1 MTTRA
6 SHDGSL
12 TDTIESVSAEQQA
25 QLIRQFDHESN
36 FRRLVGPV
44 GMLVTTVAVI
54 LSAFHIYTAG
64 FGLLVEIK
72 HRAFHLA
79 LVLGLI
85 FLVFPRPRPAIS
97 VPGIAKEWG
106 WALAFGAFYLYL
118 AWDLT
123 DRLVATGELRYAW
136 PFLALVGFIIAISL
150 PLRFYGGYDDKP
162 AWIDWPL
169 ALLAAGVSLYQIV
182 FFDAIF
188 IERVGSPIAQDYM
201 MGVLAIIMV
210 MEASRRTMG
219 PLLPLIG
226 MTCLLYAL
234 LGRYMPG
241 VLAHRGY
248 TVVRV
253 VNHIY
258 VGTEGIYGIAVGVV
272 ATYVFHFVLFGVL
285 AQMTGLGRLFM
296 DLATIAAGRFSGGP
310 AKVCVVSSGLFG
322 MISGSP
328 VANAVTTG
336 SLTIPLMKKYGFT
349 PRFAAGVEA
358 SASCGGQV
366 TPPVMGASAF
376 VMAELLGVPYKE
388 LVLIAIV
395 PALFHYFACLM
406 MVHFEARRLRLLG
419 VEAELI
425 PRIGPVIGA
434 SWHLVLPLIVL
445 VTMLLLDY
453 TPFLAA
459 FWGIVLCFVC
469 SYIPLI
475 ARRFGNNRLQGQTLT
490 LKPLIAGLEE
500 GAKYALAIGA
510 ACACVGLILGTLTLS
525 GLGFKF
531 SGAVIDLAGSVAK
544 LAVRHR
550 SLQSVHREP
559 REGVLRPA
567 VRRDRLHHDGHRRAH
582 HADLHHPGVDRRAR
596 ARHAGRAAD
605 RDAFLRLLL
614 RRARRRDTACR
625 AGRLRCR
632 RHCRIGA
639 HAHRHDG
646 VPAVDGQGAGAVHV
660 RLHAGTAVHRLHLDG
675 LPLRRILRRMAHH
688 RHCRPR
694 TSATS
699 ARPSGAQA
707 SSRSRSPASS
717 LVFNQFWPNI
727 AGLAVVLARARLE
740 RPRGARRAHRE
751 RDGPARRHPHARV
764 RGHRPGTVLRHAARG
779 HGRRRAP
786 VDRTEDA
793 GLGVARDAPARH
805 DEARPPL
812 GDARPQDPPSASR
825 RRCASPSMRTR

>member
-1 MTTRA
+1 MTTRG
-6 SHDGSL
+6 SHDGTL
-12 TDTIESVSAEQQA
+12 TDTIEAVSAEQQA

-54 LSAFHIYTAG
+54 LSVFHIYTAG

-85 FLVFPRPRPAIS
+85 FLVFPRPRPAGS
-97 VPGIAKEWG
+97 VSGIAKEWG

-123 DRLVATGELRYAW
+123 DRLLATGELRYAW

-336 SLTIPLMKKYGFT
+336 SLTIPLMKKYGFS

-459 FWGIVLCFVC
+459 FWGIVLCFFC

-475 ARRFGNNRLQGQTLT
+475 ARRLGNNRLQGQTLT
-490 LKPLIAGLEE
+490 WKPLIAGLEE

-531 SGAVIDLAGSVAK
+531 AGAVIDLAGSVANWLHAIDPFSLFTVDHAK
-544 LAVRHR
+544 VFFGLLFVGIACIMMGTGVPTTPTYIILASIAAPALATLGVPLIATHFF
-550 SLQSVHREP
+550 VFYY
-559 REGVLRPA
+559 GVLADVTPPVALAAYAAAGIAGSEPMRTGMTAFRLSMGKALVPFMFVYTPA
-567 VRRDRLHHDGHRRAH
+567 LLFIDFTWSAFASAAFCGLVGITALSAAYIGYFRA
-582 HADLHHPGVDRRAR
+582 PI
-596 ARHAGRAAD
+596 GRANKV
-605 RDAFLRLLL
+605 LLSI
-614 RRARRRDTACR
+614 
-625 AGRLRCR
+625 AGL
-632 RHCRIGA
+632 A
-639 HAHRHDG
+639 
-646 VPAVDGQGAGAVHV
+646 
-660 RLHAGTAVHRLHLDG
+660 
-675 LPLRRILRRMAHH
+675 
-688 RHCRPR
+688 
-694 TSATS
+694 
-699 ARPSGAQA
+699 
-707 SSRSRSPASS
+707 
-717 LVFNQFWPNI
+717 LVFNQYWPNI
-727 AGLAVVLARARLE
+727 VGLAVVFAILGWNAY
-740 RPRGARRAHRE
+740 GA
-751 RDGPARRHPHARV
+751 
-764 RGHRPGTVLRHAARG
+764 
-779 HGRRRAP
+779 GRQQ
-786 VDRTEDA
+786 
-793 GLGVARDAPARH
+793 H
-805 DEARPPL
+805 
-812 GDARPQDPPSASR
+812 
-825 RRCASPSMRTR
+825 